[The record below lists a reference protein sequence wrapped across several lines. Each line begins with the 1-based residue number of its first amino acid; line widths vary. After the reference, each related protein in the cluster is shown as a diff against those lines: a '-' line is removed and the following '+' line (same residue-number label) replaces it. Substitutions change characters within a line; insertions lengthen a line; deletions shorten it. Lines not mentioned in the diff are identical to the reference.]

1 MLSLKL
7 AQFVKLVISPFSLHI
22 RSGPSVQS
30 SLPRPRP
37 PPESAAASPAAAA
50 AAAAA
55 AARLEEEERQRLR
68 LTGKEM
74 PIRGGEVENFTLFL
88 SKIYRYMMHD
98 LTTLSTSHPKK
109 YFFIHLFRVGFR
121 S

>member
-22 RSGPSVQS
+22 PSGPSVPS

-37 PPESAAASPAAAA
+37 PPENAAASQAAAA
-50 AAAAA
+50 AAAAK
-55 AARLEEEERQRLR
+55 LEEEERQRLR

-74 PIRGGEVENFTLFL
+74 PTGGE
-88 SKIYRYMMHD
+88 SGKIY
-98 LTTLSTSHPKK
+98 
-109 YFFIHLFRVGFR
+109 FFSLKSAGT
-121 S
+121 